1 MRTLKLICRLF
12 AAVAAGALIG
22 ACGPQPGGITYG
34 PARREATLTD
44 PRIHESSGLAVSRRT
59 PGVFW
64 THNDSGNPPHLF
76 AIDRQGRTLATVT
89 VAGAENVDW
98 EDLASYELDG
108 QAYLL
113 IADVGDNKAHRD
125 LCQLY
130 IVPEPAVDAA
140 QVGRELSVEVR
151 TTIDFRY
158 PDAPRDCEAVAVDT
172 TSIWPFSF
180 FSIAASSSMPVQPPA
195 GVVCLV
201 SKTVLGPCGVYV
213 LALPPASH
221 RGRVAAVLRGGMLAQ
236 PGIVDGPVRIAGPWV
251 PMVTAMDISPDG
263 RRAIV
268 ADYGNATEYVR
279 RDGETWAGAFRRG
292 GRCVQLPRRRQGES
306 ICYGADG
313 KTLVL
318 TSEGKSS
325 PLWIVPAADDEDS
338 PGEP

>member
-1 MRTLKLICRLF
+1 MRRLRSICRLF

-22 ACGPQPGGITYG
+22 ACGPQPGGVAYG

-64 THNDSGNPPHLF
+64 THNDSGDPPQLF

-89 VAGAENVDW
+89 ITGAENVDW
-98 EDLASYELDG
+98 EDLASYELHG

-113 IADVGDNKAHRD
+113 IADVGDNNAQRD
-125 LCQLY
+125 RCQLY
-130 IVPEPAVDAA
+130 IVPEPAVDPA
-140 QVGRELSVEVR
+140 QVGRELSAEVQ
-151 TTIDFRY
+151 TTIEFRY
-158 PDAPRDCEAVAVDT
+158 PDGPRDCEAVAVDT
-172 TSIWPFSF
+172 TSVRPFG
-180 FSIAASSSMPVQPPA
+180 FSLVAPSSMPVQVSA

-201 SKTVLGPCGVYV
+201 SKTVLGPCGVYI
-213 LALPPASH
+213 LPLPPASH
-221 RGRVAAVLRGGMLAQ
+221 RGRVKAVLSGCMLRL
-236 PGIVDGPVRIAGPWV
+236 PGLVDVPVRIASPWI

-279 RDGETWAGAFRRG
+279 RDGESWAGAFRRG
-292 GRCVQLPRRRQGES
+292 GGRVQLPRRRQGES
-306 ICYGADG
+306 ICYDADG

-318 TSEGKSS
+318 TSEGPSS
-325 PLWIVPAADDEDS
+325 PLWIVPAAEDEDS
-338 PGEP
+338 PREP

>member
-1 MRTLKLICRLF
+1 MRRLKSLWRLF
-12 AAVAAGALIG
+12 PAVAVGALIG
-22 ACGPQPGGITYG
+22 ACGPQPGGVTYG
-34 PARREATLTD
+34 PVRREATLTD
-44 PRIHESSGLAVSRRT
+44 QRIHESSGLAVSRRT

-64 THNDSGNPPHLF
+64 THNDSGDPPRLF

-89 VAGAENVDW
+89 VGGAENVDW
-98 EDLASYELDG
+98 EDLASYELHG

-113 IADVGDNKAHRD
+113 IADVGDNKTQRD
-125 LCQLY
+125 RCQLY
-130 IVPEPAVDAA
+130 IVPEPAVDPAR
-140 QVGRELSVEVR
+140 VGQDLSVEVQ
-151 TTIDFRY
+151 TTIEFRY
-158 PDAPRDCEAVAVDT
+158 PDGPRNCEAVAVDT

-180 FSIAASSSMPVQPPA
+180 YSMADLSSMPAQAA

-201 SKTVLGPCGVYV
+201 SKTVLGPCGVYL

-221 RGRVAAVLRGGMLAQ
+221 RGRVVAMLSGCMFPS
-236 PGIVDGPVRIAGPWV
+236 PGSADLPVRIASPWV

-292 GRCVQLPRRRQGES
+292 GRRVQLPRRRQGES
-306 ICYGADG
+306 ICYDADG
-313 KTLVL
+313 RTLVL
-318 TSEGKSS
+318 TSEGPSS

-338 PGEP
+338 PSEP